1 MRTAHKIY
9 NQDAIVKKLIFEKEE
24 KSLLSGQIKKGM
36 TVGYFDKGRMNIG
49 QVVKLVNKK
58 ESLVSF
64 NHNQYRKINN
74 TKLRIVKE
82 EVLIEQ

>member
-24 KSLLSGQIKKGM
+24 KSLLSGQVKEGNK
-36 TVGYFDKGRMNIG
+36 VGYFENGKVNIG
-49 QVVKLVNKK
+49 RVVKLVNKK
-58 ESLVSF
+58 ESLVTF